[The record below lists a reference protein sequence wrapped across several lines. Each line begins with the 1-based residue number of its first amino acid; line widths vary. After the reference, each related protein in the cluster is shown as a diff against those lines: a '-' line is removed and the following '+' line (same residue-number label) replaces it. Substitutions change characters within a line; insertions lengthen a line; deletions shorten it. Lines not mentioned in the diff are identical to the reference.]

1 MLAQYHNCRAHR
13 KIIPCKNH
21 RPNTVL
27 SLRQSSS
34 IGDLGLH
41 PNQHQALLSEKHL
54 LLASLMTLSKLFT
67 MQLYSGTVT
76 CRRQVANICLNI
88 G

>member
-41 PNQHQALLSEKHL
+41 
-54 LLASLMTLSKLFT
+54 ASLMTLSKLFT